1 MDEVLSFCLRVLIDP
16 PLALQA
22 AESVRAEGPMDRLDA
37 LAAAGR
43 ACRERAPQGP
53 VPRPAAP
60 QAARSLLG
68 APKRIAADP
77 TAADPTAADP
87 TAADP
92 TALSVAVAEEL
103 AAACAQ
109 LAERHRE
116 TLALRELLGLTYA
129 EIATVIRVEPAAV
142 GSLLA
147 RARLRLRSTLRGP
160 FPAADPGCEEIDR
173 SLRALARRQDG
184 EAMPAQESDWLLD
197 HLGGC
202 EQCSRAHAAMLE
214 ASVCY
219 RAWPSSSPGADDDD
233 AVIATPA

>member
-1 MDEVLSFCLRVLIDP
+1 VPRS
-16 PLALQA
+16 A
-22 AESVRAEGPMDRLDA
+22 
-37 LAAAGR
+37 
-43 ACRERAPQGP
+43 APQ
-53 VPRPAAP
+53 PAAP
-60 QAARSLLG
+60 QQAAPDPA
-68 APKRIAADP
+68 APDPAALDPAALDPAAADP
-77 TAADPTAADP
+77 AAADPA
-87 TAADP
+87 
-92 TALSVAVAEEL
+92 ALSVAVAEEL

-214 ASVCY
+214 ASACY